1 MRSKNISLLQVIG
14 FFFAA
19 TMALSAYVG
28 SSYLSPLVGETAVGY
43 VYAIAALI
51 TIVSMSALPRVLA
64 KLGVRHLTT
73 LLMIATVAAL
83 LVLYGST
90 SPHLSILAFIA
101 FYALGI
107 ITMFSLDLRLEQ
119 LSIDTKTGRIRGLYL
134 TVVNTAWLLSPFLAG
149 VLATQTISLVYLA
162 AASMALIA
170 TLIALWSATRDREGG
185 IPIHTPSLARAFMR
199 IIRGRNGHTRNVY
212 NALLLDLML
221 NVFYAIMVIY
231 IPLYL
236 RSLGLSWEQL
246 GLIFTVMLTPFVLF
260 QYVLGSLADR
270 YTGEQEFMVAG
281 LLMMSFA
288 SFLVWFTDSS
298 SVLVWMGIL
307 FLSRVGASFL
317 EVMKES
323 YLFKHVDGNDAAIIA
338 LSRNMMPLSYV
349 IAPLLAAL
357 VLTVTLIPSLFFM
370 LGVVLLVSIRF
381 ALSLT
386 DTR

>member
-1 MRSKNISLLQVIG
+1 MRSKNISLLHVIG

-28 SSYLSPLVGETAVGY
+28 SSYLSPLIGERVVGY
-43 VYAIAALI
+43 VYAVAALV
-51 TIVSMSALPRVLA
+51 TIPLMSMLPRILT
-64 KLGVRHLTT
+64 KLGVRHLSALLSIATVTT
-73 LLMIATVAAL
+73 LLI
-83 LVLYGST
+83 LYGSS
-90 SPHLSILAFIA
+90 SPLFSVLAFIA

-107 ITMFSLDLRLEQ
+107 IMMFSLDLRLEQ
-119 LSIDTKTGRIRGLYL
+119 LSVDTKTGRIRGLYL

-149 VLATQTISLVYLA
+149 ILAAQSVSLVYLA
-162 AASMALIA
+162 AASTALLAAITA
-170 TLIALWSATRDREGG
+170 VWNATRSKEERL
-185 IPIHTPSLARAFMR
+185 PLHTPSLMRAGVS
-199 IIRGRNGHTRNVY
+199 IIRGRRGHTRNVY
-212 NALLLDLML
+212 NALLLDLIL

-231 IPLYL
+231 IPLHL
-236 RSLGLSWEQL
+236 RSLGFSWEQL
-246 GLIFTVMLTPFVLF
+246 GIIFTVMLTPFVLF
-260 QYVLGSLADR
+260 QYVLGRLADR

-288 SFLVWFTDSS
+288 SFLVWFTNSS
-298 SVLVWMGIL
+298 HMLIWMGIL
-307 FLSRVGASFL
+307 LLSRVGASFL

-323 YLFKHVDGNDAAIIA
+323 YLFKHVNGNDAAIIA

-357 VLTVTLIPSLFFM
+357 VLTFTLIPSLFFM
-370 LGVVLLVSIRF
+370 LGVVLFVSIRF

>member
-1 MRSKNISLLQVIG
+1 MRSKNISLLHVIG

-28 SSYLSPLVGETAVGY
+28 SSYLSPLVGEPAVGY
-43 VYAIAALI
+43 VYALAALI
-51 TIVSMSALPRVLA
+51 TVFLMSVLPRVLT
-64 KLGVRHLTT
+64 KLGVRHLSA
-73 LLMIATVAAL
+73 LLSVATVATL

-90 SPHLSILAFIA
+90 TPLVSVLAFIA

-119 LSIDTKTGRIRGLYL
+119 LSLDTKTGRIRGLYL

-149 VLATQTISLVYLA
+149 VLATQSVSLVYLA
-162 AASMALIA
+162 AASTALLAAI
-170 TLIALWSATRDREGG
+170 TALWNTTRSREERL
-185 IPIHTPSLARAFMR
+185 PIHTPSLIQAFMR
-199 IIRGRNGHTRNVY
+199 IIRGRKGHTRNVY
-212 NALLLDLML
+212 NALLLDLVL

-246 GLIFTVMLTPFVLF
+246 GIIFTVMLTPFVLF
-260 QYVLGSLADR
+260 QYVLGRLADR

-349 IAPLLAAL
+349 IAPLLAAI

-370 LGVVLLVSIRF
+370 LGVILLVSIRF